1 MAQDKE
7 DIHETPGGRE
17 AQYSQFVALL
27 ARHDQPIRRF
37 VRSLLPSREGVD
49 DVMQETAL
57 ECWKKFS
64 DFTPATPD
72 DAVEEFVRWACV
84 IARYKALSWQRDR
97 SRDRLVFREGVIEAL
112 AAAAMDGL
120 DRQESERQ
128 AIESCLQTMSDD
140 QRRLVLSVHSP
151 GESIALIAAETGQK
165 ARRLYSRINV
175 LRNLL
180 LDCVQQRLAGETT
193 NG

>member
-1 MAQDKE
+1 MDQ
-7 DIHETPGGRE
+7 HSETDQQASTGRE
-17 AQYSQFVALL
+17 AQYSQFVALI
-27 ARHDQPIRRF
+27 ARHDQAIRRF

-72 DAVEEFVRWACV
+72 DAVDEFVRWACV
-84 IARYKALSWQRDR
+84 IARFKALSWQRDR
-97 SRDRLVFREGVIEAL
+97 GRDRLVFRQGVIEAL

-120 DRQESERQ
+120 DRQESERH
-128 AIESCLQTMSDD
+128 AIQTCLQTMPDD

-180 LDCVQQRLAGETT
+180 LDCVQQRLAGEAT